1 MSHDQR
7 FFWTEPFAFAQARA
21 CSASTGNRLLLA
33 TVLAGLLAIALVTAD
48 PPVSIRDFALVA
60 LFSVAPALLISYPGM
75 WVFSRLPNSVLIAT
89 DRIAVGREVTPFA
102 QVQSAIVGTTRL
114 GGVEHRRTEERRVGK
129 EWVSTWRS
137 RWSPYH

>member
-75 WVFSRLPNSVLIAT
+75 WVFSRLPNSVLIVT
-89 DRIAVGREVTPFA
+89 DRIAVGRAVTPFDRKSVVKGKSVSVRVA
-102 QVQSAIVGTTRL
+102 HG
-114 GGVEHRRTEERRVGK
+114 RTLI
-129 EWVSTWRS
+129 STQKTNTLI
-137 RWSPYH
+137 HHIDHT

>member
-60 LFSVAPALLISYPGM
+60 LFSVAPALRSEEHTSELQSLMRLSYA
-75 WVFSRLPNSVLIAT
+75 VFCLKKKHKEPTNKT
-89 DRIAVGREVTPFA
+89 D
-102 QVQSAIVGTTRL
+102 
-114 GGVEHRRTEERRVGK
+114 
-129 EWVSTWRS
+129 
-137 RWSPYH
+137 

>member
-1 MSHDQR
+1 MRISD
-7 FFWTEPFAFAQARA
+7 WSSDV
-21 CSASTGNRLLLA
+21 CSSDL
-33 TVLAGLLAIALVTAD
+33 

-102 QVQSAIVGTTRL
+102 QVQSAIVGPTRL
-114 GGVEHRRTEERRVGK
+114 GGVEPRIFTFRTKRSEEHT
-129 EWVSTWRS
+129 SDLQ
-137 RWSPYH
+137 SPMRTT

>member
-33 TVLAGLLAIALVTAD
+33 TVLPGLLAIALVTAD

-75 WVFSRLPNSVLIAT
+75 WVFSRLPNRVLIPT
-89 DRIAVGREVTPFA
+89 DRIEVGRAVTSFA
-102 QVQSAIVGTTRL
+102 QVPSAIVGPPTL
-114 GGVEHRRTEERRVGK
+114 GGGAPRP
-129 EWVSTWRS
+129 
-137 RWSPYH
+137 SPFPTHPQ